1 MTGTQR
7 PTRGPQKMS
16 CPCSDENCNLFGT
29 PRKKVWRGETIGHVR
44 GCPCRRCAGSRHK
57 KNAGARERR
66 IAKDVGGE
74 RSPLSGAVSG
84 WDIGTPVI
92 KIEETSNHALV
103 RGLRRYVESKQFT
116 SKVRRLSEQTT
127 FAWAFLASWEGK
139 PRWYLLPAESF
150 RELHEWACV
159 GKAAA
164 EGKRTDG

>member
-1 MTGTQR
+1 VIMKR
-7 PTRGPQKMS
+7 PLIAGPQKGY
-16 CPCSDENCNLFGT
+16 CQCGCGVYGT
-29 PRKKVWRGETIGHVR
+29 LKKRPQRDGLRHVAR
-44 GCPCRRCAGSRHK
+44 LCKCKRCEGSRHK
-57 KNAGARERR
+57 KNSGARERR

-74 RSPLSGAVSG
+74 RSPLSGAISG

-139 PRWYLLPAESF
+139 PRWYLLSAESF

-164 EGKRTDG
+164 ERK